1 MTSRCERASRV
12 FQEHGIHAISTRSVR
27 GSSTPQEERA
37 GAPTLF
43 DNGVDRVDWL
53 SQSTTTVGINAAGCK
68 AFDPTPDQWRGRRW
82 HDVWSPQSHSLL
94 DRHIALARSRG
105 STRFTA
111 FSDRD
116 GEVGAWDVVLSATSD
131 GLLAQARDNTAVCA
145 EVNRHRH
152 HARHDE
158 LTGLLNRIA
167 FKDAIECEVDR
178 HNATGRPGAVL
189 MLDLDNFKLINDTMG
204 HDVGDATLQAVADG
218 IREVVGGDD
227 HAARLGG
234 DEFAVILRDVLALD
248 QLRATVEKLLE
259 SLGRPVTIKGRT
271 VVPRSSIGAALFL
284 KHGQTAAALL
294 KNADVALYAAK
305 SVGRGGYVVFVPSM
319 GRPIQRRAAAA
330 AAMRAALAEDRLDVV
345 YQPIVNL
352 ERGR

>member
-1 MTSRCERASRV
+1 MFGPPSHTVCWTA
-12 FQEHGIHAISTRSVR
+12 
-27 GSSTPQEERA
+27 
-37 GAPTLF
+37 TL
-43 DNGVDRVDWL
+43 
-53 SQSTTTVGINAAGCK
+53 
-68 AFDPTPDQWRGRRW
+68 
-82 HDVWSPQSHSLL
+82 
-94 DRHIALARSRG
+94 RSRG
-105 STRFTA
+105 REDRHGLRPIATVTA
-111 FSDRD
+111 RSVP
-116 GEVGAWDVVLSATSD
+116 GTSSSQRHPT
-131 GLLAQARDNTAVCA
+131 GCWRRRDNTAVCA

-178 HNATGRPGAVL
+178 HKATGRPGAVL

-271 VVPRSSIGAALFL
+271 VVPRGSIGAALFP
-284 KHGQTAAALL
+284 KHGQTAAAHSQECRRRL
-294 KNADVALYAAK
+294 V
-305 SVGRGGYVVFVPSM
+305 RREI
-319 GRPIQRRAAAA
+319 GRPRGVRRVRSFDGPADPAACGGRCRDASGT
-330 AAMRAALAEDRLDVV
+330 
-345 YQPIVNL
+345 
-352 ERGR
+352 RGRPARRRLSAHRQS